1 MRIQAS
7 PNPNHPPRGPRP
19 EKPLDSTGCERDKRL
34 TEWVELQSGEIT
46 AGRSLLVNLGEGHT
60 YRIEGTKISPAARS
74 IDSIK
79 QFVTAG
85 VQEVQAA
92 IAAGPNLALVGVS
105 QVVKP
110 LVLNGASFE
119 VAAQVD
125 QWYQP
130 GLQAASVGISLVNF
144 VQRYHQEQQRREI
157 GQETTTMEKVG
168 LIANGAHIAT
178 SAIGLLGAAGAALS
192 PSLQSFGPTAAGIAL
207 AGNVLT
213 FGVNWLEYFDRRGDH
228 IHPLGDVKKPK

>member
-1 MRIQAS
+1 M
-7 PNPNHPPRGPRP
+7 H
-19 EKPLDSTGCERDKRL
+19 D
-34 TEWVELQSGEIT
+34 WVEMQSSQIPE
-46 AGRSLLVNLGEGHT
+46 GRSLLIDMGDGHT
-60 YRIEGTKISPAARS
+60 YRIDGTKISPAVRS
-74 IDSIK
+74 IDAVK
-79 QFVTAG
+79 QFITAG

-110 LVLNGASFE
+110 LVLNGASWE
-119 VAAQVD
+119 VTAQVD

-144 VQRYHQEQQRREI
+144 VKRYKEEQERREI

-178 SAIGLLGAAGAALS
+178 SAVGLLGAAGAALS
-192 PSLQSFGPTAAGIAL
+192 PSLASFGPTAAGIAL

-213 FGVNWLEYFDRRGDH
+213 FGVNWLEYFDKRGDH
-228 IHPLGDVKKPK
+228 IHPLGEVKNKKP